1 MSNITYTGN
10 GSMDDMKV
18 ITDTGLVTIATGGT
32 GIATSPIYGGPI
44 TMSTTGTATI
54 SYPKASIEY
63 LLDTYEMNQIVVEHK
78 VQEHE
83 LLKLKEVDP
92 NFADHIKANLTKA
105 TSEKIVNKMAFTKT
119 KDKDMDVHSFRG
131 RVWVFT
137 KDELEQLIRDAQNA

>member
-1 MSNITYTGN
+1 MSNVTYTGN
-10 GSMDDMKV
+10 GTMDDDCDDC
-18 ITDTGLVTIATGGT
+18 ITIVSNGTGLTTA
-32 GIATSPIYGGPI
+32 PIYGSTI
-44 TMSTTGTATI
+44 TMNTSASTI
-54 SYPKASIEY
+54 SFPKASIEY
-63 LLDTYEMNQIVVEHK
+63 ILDTYEMNQVVVEHK

-105 TSEKIVNKMAFTKT
+105 AAEKIVNKMAFTKT

-137 KDELEQLIRDAQNA
+137 KDELEQLIKDAQNA

>member
-10 GSMDDMKV
+10 GTMDDMKV
-18 ITDTGLVTIATGGT
+18 ITDTGLVTIST
-32 GIATSPIYGGPI
+32 GISTSPITTYSGPI
-44 TMSTTGTATI
+44 TMANTGSSTI
-54 SYPKASIEY
+54 SYPKATIEY
-63 LLDTYEMNQIVVEHK
+63 LLDTYEMNQVVVEHK

-105 TSEKIVNKMAFTKT
+105 ASEKIVQKMAFTKT

>member
-10 GSMDDMKV
+10 GSVDDDIKV
-18 ITDTGLVTIATGGT
+18 MTDTGLVSIGAIGASGTIA
-32 GIATSPIYGGPI
+32 YG
-44 TMSTTGTATI
+44 STVSMNAASTI
-54 SYPKASIEY
+54 SFPKASIEY
-63 LLDTYEMNQIVVEHK
+63 LLDTYEMNQVVVEHK

-105 TSEKIVNKMAFTKT
+105 ASEKIVNKMAFTKT

>member
-10 GSMDDMKV
+10 GSVDDDR
-18 ITDTGLVTIATGGT
+18 ITIVSNGTGLT
-32 GIATSPIYGGPI
+32 TSPLGSSYGSTI
-44 TMSTTGTATI
+44 TMNTAASTI
-54 SYPKASIEY
+54 NLPKASIEY
-63 LLDTYEMNQIVVEHK
+63 LLDTYEMNQVVVEHK
-78 VQEHE
+78 VQEQE

-105 TSEKIVNKMAFTKT
+105 ASEKIVNKMAFTKT

-131 RVWVFT
+131 RIWVFT